1 MHGDGTKPAITTP
14 DMAQARLLDLTR
26 SMRRA
31 GRVATGI
38 DRVELAYLKRFLQ
51 DDNPV
56 FGLVRTP
63 FGYLLLDRAGM
74 SEFSDKLQDA
84 IPWGQAD
91 FWSSVW
97 PGRDPVVRQAESDLR
112 HRAVDRAT
120 RPRLRAMLA
129 RNLQKG
135 YAYFN
140 IGHSNLTERVLRSVK
155 QSGGQ
160 VHALV
165 HDVIPLEYPGY
176 QRPGTVVPFR
186 IKMQLLRG
194 YADRLIYNS
203 QDTQKRCEEQ
213 MLAWGVIPPGV
224 VAHLGV
230 ENVQPDPA
238 AVPSTALP
246 DCPYFI
252 CVGTIEPRKNHAF
265 LLDLW
270 DRMGTEAPPL
280 LICGARGWNNE
291 AVFKR
296 LDQMRPFGVVR
307 ELSGLPDAA
316 LSALVQGAS
325 GLLFPSHAEGF
336 GLPPLEAAQLG
347 TRVLCNDLPV
357 LREILG
363 DWAHFIPVSE
373 PDLWVRNIKKWEKI
387 QPNAKIRDGIPGPT
401 WNDHFKT
408 VLRLN

>member
-1 MHGDGTKPAITTP
+1 MHGDGTKPAITTS

-26 SMRRA
+26 GMRRA

-38 DRVELAYLKRFLQ
+38 DRVELAYLRRFLQ
-51 DDNPV
+51 EDVPV
-56 FGLVRTP
+56 FGLVRSP
-63 FGYLLLDRAGM
+63 FGYLLLDRTGLA
-74 SEFSDKLQDA
+74 EISDKFHEI
-84 IPWGQAD
+84 IPWGRAD
-91 FWSSVW
+91 IWSSIW
-97 PGRDPVVRQAESDLR
+97 PGRSRAARQAESDLR
-112 HRAVDRAT
+112 RAAADRST
-120 RPRLRAMLA
+120 RHRLRAMLA
-129 RNLQKG
+129 RNLPRG
-135 YAYFN
+135 YTYFN
-140 IGHSNLTERVLRSVK
+140 IGQSNITERVLRDVK
-155 QSGGQ
+155 RSGGGI
-160 VHALV
+160 HAMV
-165 HDVIPLEYPGY
+165 HDVIPLEYPPY

-213 MLAWGVIPPGV
+213 MLAWGEIPASI

-230 ENVQPDPA
+230 EPATPDP
-238 AVPSTALP
+238 SALPPNAKP
-246 DCPYFI
+246 DCPYFV

-270 DRMGTEAPPL
+270 EEMGAEAPPL
-280 LICGARGWNNE
+280 LICGRRGWNND

-307 ELSGLPDAA
+307 ELPDLSDAA

-325 GLLFPSHAEGF
+325 GMLFPSHAEGF

-357 LREILG
+357 LHEILG
-363 DWAHFIPVSE
+363 DWAHFTPVSE
-373 PDLWVRNIKKWEKI
+373 SDLWVRNIKKWEKI

-401 WNDHFKT
+401 WDDHFKT